1 MTQHEANKRGTLGK
15 KAGGARPPESEVEID
30 PSEYGY
36 PRLPADA
43 DESDHDDST
52 ELVDGGATVGGEE
65 KSPTATVRLDQ
76 SALLHVDRSLVV
88 VNKPSG
94 VLAAPGRGGH
104 AQLSELV
111 RGAAGW
117 GTHEPLRLV
126 HRLDRGA
133 SGVMLYA
140 RTVEAQRA
148 LVADFAERRI
158 EKVYH
163 ALVSGFVVEDGE
175 VKLAL
180 KFDKRQNRMTIAR
193 SGGKPAHTLFRIL
206 ERVAGNTL
214 LECRPVTGRTHQI
227 RVHMAA
233 IGHPL
238 TVDTMYGGGQSV
250 LLSHYKA
257 DYRPSGR
264 HPERP
269 LISRLT
275 LHARRIE
282 FRHPESGEPVVFEA
296 PLPRDLAAAVRQLG
310 RVRSV
315 EKRAR

>member
-1 MTQHEANKRGTLGK
+1 MTRRGTGK
-15 KAGGARPPESEVEID
+15 KGGERQAESEVEID
-30 PSEYGY
+30 PAEFGY
-36 PRLPADA
+36 APLP
-43 DESDHDDST
+43 EST
-52 ELVDGGATVGGEE
+52 ESALSTDEVERGAEGSEEGGGGEVAAA
-65 KSPTATVRLDQ
+65 PVRLDPA
-76 SALLHVDRSLVV
+76 ALLHVDRSLVV

-111 RGAAGW
+111 RSAAGW

-140 RTVEAQRA
+140 RTLEAQRA

-180 KFDKRQNRMTIAR
+180 KFDKRQNRMTVAR
-193 SGGKPAHTLFRIL
+193 SGGKPAHTLYRIL

-238 TVDTMYGGGQSV
+238 TVDTMYGGGQTV

-269 LISRLT
+269 LIARLT

-282 FRHPESGEPVVFEA
+282 FKHPDSGETVAFEA